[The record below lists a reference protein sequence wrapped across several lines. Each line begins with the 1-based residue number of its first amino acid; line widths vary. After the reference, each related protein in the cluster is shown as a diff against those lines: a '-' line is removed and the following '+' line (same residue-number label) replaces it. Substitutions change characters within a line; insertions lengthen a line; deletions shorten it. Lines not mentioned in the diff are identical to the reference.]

1 MEKEINNLFE
11 ACIADYKTFSF
22 RPEMEKE
29 YAEGLSY
36 KIGKKYIKIISK
48 GSAWGFINLENP
60 KFKKGDILMAS
71 SWATPALNKARGNI
85 FEDYVVRWTG
95 PCYLR

>member
-1 MEKEINNLFE
+1 MEKEINKLLE

-36 KIGKKYIKIISK
+36 KIGKKYIKIISN
-48 GSAWGFINLENP
+48 GSVWGFINVGNP
-60 KFKKGDILMAS
+60 KFKKGDILKAAG
-71 SWATPALNKARGNI
+71 WATPALNKARGNI

>member
-1 MEKEINNLFE
+1 MEKEINKLFE
-11 ACIADYKTFSF
+11 TCIADYKKFSF

-48 GSAWGFINLENP
+48 GSVWGFINLENP
-60 KFKKGDILMAS
+60 KFKKGDILMAAGWS
-71 SWATPALNKARGNI
+71 TPALNKARGNI

>member
-1 MEKEINNLFE
+1 MEKEINKLFE

-22 RPEMEKE
+22 RPALDKD
-29 YAEGLSY
+29 YAEGLSS
-36 KIGKKYIKIISK
+36 KIGKKYIKIISN
-48 GSAWGFINLENP
+48 GSVWGFINLGNP
-60 KFKKGDILMAS
+60 KFKKGDILKAAG
-71 SWATPALNKARGNI
+71 WATPALNKARGNI